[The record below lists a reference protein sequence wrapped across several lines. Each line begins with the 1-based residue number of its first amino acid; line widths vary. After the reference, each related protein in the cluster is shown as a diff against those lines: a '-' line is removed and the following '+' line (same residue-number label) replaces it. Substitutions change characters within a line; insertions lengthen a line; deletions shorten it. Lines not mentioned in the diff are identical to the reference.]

1 MTTICSPELLEVDA
15 KEGFQIPASDGS
27 GGEVRLVTGQPY

>member
-15 KEGFQIPASDGS
+15 KKGFKSLPPTEVEEKLGS
-27 GGEVRLVTGQPY
+27 